1 MKTNYFSSFF
11 SLELICRPPQLKNFL
26 QKNYFIL
33 IFKIRKTQSFYES
46 FFAIQN
52 SISNRNLNKDD
63 LPYEETEVD
72 KKRADSKKELK
83 NPINKIFTVNQ
94 FRNLKNQ
101 SPFFK
106 HFKNIIIGWKRKI
119 QNERCD
125 ENIETNIFYNPAL
138 FNLIQDYLYLIP
150 LWTKV
155 LLKKLKPELDFSN
168 LSLHNNPVENYFDI
182 LKNKILETI
191 SWPSEICAKTYL
203 RLEQKYNQFYKN
215 KSNELSPN
223 LTKQYPPDQDGL
235 GDQNFN
241 VEENENQNKQ
251 TKKLKLGND
260 NLNSNY
266 KKIFSH
272 YLILIIQFIF
282 IIKILIIIFS
292 TLRKKTLPMILKKCG
307 EKIFQKI
314 LDQVFTKINVI
325 TMI

>member
-1 MKTNYFSSFF
+1 VSKKKWHSKYFLPFGVDLPTPPPHPPF
-11 SLELICRPPQLKNFL
+11 TRPLIFLKKIIF
-26 QKNYFIL
+26 

-63 LPYEETEVD
+63 LPYEETEAD
-72 KKRADSKKELK
+72 KKRAESKKELK
-83 NPINKIFTVNQ
+83 NPINKIFSISQ

-106 HFKNIIIGWKRKI
+106 HFKTIIIGWKRNI

-125 ENIETNIFYNPAL
+125 ENIEKNIFYNPAL

-150 LWTKV
+150 LWTKI
-155 LLKKLKPELDFSN
+155 LLKKLKPEFDFSN

-203 RLEQKYNQFYKN
+203 RLEHKYNQFYKN

-223 LTKQYPPDQDGL
+223 LTKQSPPDQAGQ
-235 GDQNFN
+235 GGQNFN
-241 VEENENQNKQ
+241 VEEHENQNIQ

-260 NLNSNY
+260 NPKNNFYLN
-266 KKIFSH
+266 KFF
-272 YLILIIQFIF
+272 LIIQFIY
-282 IIKILIIIFS
+282 IIKICVIILF
-292 TLRKKTLPMILKKCG
+292 
-307 EKIFQKI
+307 
-314 LDQVFTKINVI
+314 
-325 TMI
+325 